1 MKLPLVRLSFFKSSI
16 LFYLLYSY
24 PTTAQIIPDATLPIN
39 SRVVQQGNTHLI
51 EGGTVAGTNLFHSF
65 ESFSIPTNDIGFFNN
80 ATEIQNIF
88 SRVTGH
94 SISNID
100 GLIQAKGI
108 ANLFLINPNG
118 VIFGPNAQLNIGG
131 SFFGSTANSIWFADG
146 LEFSATNPQIT
157 PLLSINV
164 PLGLQYGTNPGRI
177 IVQGPGHNL
186 SQDNT
191 EQRDIIR
198 ENRPDGLRVKDNQ
211 TLALVGGEV
220 ILQGGNLT
228 AEGGRIE
235 VGSVGS
241 NSYITLTHPSW
252 VLGYQMVQN
261 FQDITLQQAAS
272 VDVSGEASG
281 NIQVQGRRLTL
292 SDGSIILALKTGS
305 DSAGTITVKTS
316 ELVEAIG
323 TTPTE
328 SIFPSGLLTVV
339 SSKGTGLG
347 GNINIETGR
356 LILREGAQIGAGTR
370 GDGQGGTLTV
380 KAADS
385 VEVSGTQRIP
395 RFPSG
400 LFTNVQPGVTGDG
413 GDLTIET
420 GRLIVRDGG
429 VVAAGTFN
437 RGNSGN
443 IIIRASES
451 VEVAGFATNSSSVSG
466 IATRVFFPETTGNGG
481 NLTIETKRLLV
492 RDGAAVTVNTSG
504 GGNSGNLTIT
514 ASESVEVRGK
524 RPNSEESFSGLYAS
538 SLGEKAKGAPGNIT
552 IETGRLILQDGGTV
566 TVNSNSL
573 QPAGTL
579 KIRADS
585 INLDN
590 LGSITADTQA
600 GGGSIE
606 LRSPILTL
614 NNSRITTNATGG
626 DSGGDINLQ
635 GQLLLLQNNSTI
647 TTNALG
653 SNATGGNINLNL
665 DNGFLVGLENSDI
678 TANAQQ
684 SRGGQIA
691 INAQAIF
698 GATPRTRE
706 QLQAS
711 LKTEE
716 TDALDPRQ
724 LPTSDITAISQQG
737 GPQLEGIVTVNTP
750 DFDPSSGLVEL
761 PVEVLDPTQLIA
773 RGCPA
778 TRGNSFTVTGRG
790 GLPTLPTEP
799 LHTNNIIS
807 VDWVT
812 GNPLDQPE
820 NRQNIT
826 SQPLEHHPLVEAT
839 GWMINDKNQV
849 VLVASK
855 PTTTLNNFSPIPES
869 CLKQ

>member
-1 MKLPLVRLSFFKSSI
+1 MKLPLVRLSFFNSSI
-16 LFYLLYSY
+16 LFYLLYSH

-39 SRVVQQGNTHLI
+39 SRVVQQGNTHII

-65 ESFSIPTNDIGFFNN
+65 ESFSIPTNGIGFFNN
-80 ATEIQNIF
+80 STDIQNIF

-100 GLIQAKGI
+100 GLIQANGI

-118 VIFGPNAQLNIGG
+118 LIFGPNAKLDIGG

-177 IVQGPGHNL
+177 MVQGPGHNL
-186 SQDNT
+186 NLKNEGTPET
-191 EQRDIIR
+191 ELTRD
-198 ENRPDGLRVKDNQ
+198 NRPDGLRVNDNQ

-220 ILQGGNLT
+220 RLQGGNLT

-235 VGSVGS
+235 VGSVNS

-252 VLGYQMVQN
+252 VLGYEMVQN
-261 FQDITLQQAAS
+261 FQDITLLQAAS
-272 VDVSGEASG
+272 LDVSGAASG

-292 SDGSIILALKTGS
+292 SEGSLILALKTGS
-305 DSAGTITVKTS
+305 DSAGTLTIKTS
-316 ELVEAIG
+316 EAVEATGVSPRDIA
-323 TTPTE
+323 
-328 SIFPSGLLTVV
+328 SGILAIV
-339 SSKGTGLG
+339 SAEGTGIG
-347 GNINIETGR
+347 GNINMETGR
-356 LILREGAQIGAGTR
+356 LILREGAQIAAGTR

-380 KAADS
+380 KAAES
-385 VEVSGTQRIP
+385 VEVSGTQRIAN
-395 RFPSG
+395 FPSG

-420 GRLIVRDGG
+420 GRLIVKDGG
-429 VVAAGTFN
+429 VVAAGTFS
-437 RGNSGN
+437 RGDSGN
-443 IIIRASES
+443 VMIRASES
-451 VEVAGFATNSSSVSG
+451 VEVRGFGADSTSVSG
-466 IATRVFFPETTGNGG
+466 IVTQVFFPETTGNGG
-481 NLTIETKRLLV
+481 NLTIETKRLIV
-492 RDGAAVTVNTSG
+492 EDGAVVAVGTFGV
-504 GGNSGNLTIT
+504 GNAGNLMVR
-514 ASESVEVRGK
+514 ASESIEARG
-524 RPNSEESFSGLYAS
+524 ETADGLLFSGLYAS
-538 SLGEKAKGAPGNIT
+538 SLGEKATGAPGNIT

-566 TVNSNSL
+566 TVRSESL
-573 QPAGTL
+573 EPAGTL
-579 KIRADS
+579 NIKADS

-590 LGSITADTQA
+590 LGSINANTQG

-614 NNSRITTNATGG
+614 NNSSITTNATGG

-635 GQLLLLQNNSTI
+635 GELLLLQNNSTL

-665 DNGFLVGLENSDI
+665 NNGFLVGLENSDI
-678 TANAQQ
+678 TANAEQ

-691 INAQAIF
+691 INAQGIF
-698 GATPRTRE
+698 GATPRTRS

-716 TDALDPRQ
+716 ANALDPRQ

-761 PVEVLDPTQLIA
+761 PVDVLDPTQLIA

-790 GLPTLPTEP
+790 GLPTLPTQP
-799 LHTNNIIS
+799 LQSNNIIS

-812 GNPLDQPE
+812 VNPLDQPE
-820 NRQNIT
+820 NKQNIT
-826 SQPLEHHPLVEAT
+826 SQPLDPHPLVEAT
-839 GWMINDKNQV
+839 GWIINDKNQV

-855 PTTTLNNFSPIPES
+855 PTTTINNFSPIPES
-869 CLKQ
+869 CLTE